1 MELAGIIYLRQIDQV
16 IVDKN
21 LGLLKQLCGTNY
33 LHRVVLATTKWSR
46 VHDESYAVQRE
57 NELREIFWNGMLQ
70 KGSTMVRFDYNQESA
85 KKIVNTILM
94 SKRNTDDILRIQK
107 ELVELQRY
115 LSQTEAG
122 KSPYSELRK
131 LLVQLKGELTQL
143 EKMKSIERNAEWVV
157 EHNELQERITTIV
170 DEIERMKVPLTAR
183 ILSLFGLH

>member
-1 MELAGIIYLRQIDQV
+1 
-16 IVDKN
+16 
-21 LGLLKQLCGTNY
+21 
-33 LHRVVLATTKWSR
+33 
-46 VHDESYAVQRE
+46 
-57 NELREIFWNGMLQ
+57 MLFR
-70 KGSTMVRFDYNQESA
+70 S
-85 KKIVNTILM
+85 
-94 SKRNTDDILRIQK
+94 

-143 EKMKSIERNAEWVV
+143 EKMKSIEQDAEWVA
-157 EHNELQERITTIV
+157 EHDELQGRITTIV